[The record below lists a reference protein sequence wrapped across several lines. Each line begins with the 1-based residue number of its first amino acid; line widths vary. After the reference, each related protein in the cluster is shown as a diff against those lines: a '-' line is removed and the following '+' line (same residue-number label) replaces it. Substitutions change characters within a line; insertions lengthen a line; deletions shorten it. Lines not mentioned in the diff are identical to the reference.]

1 LNGQRNGA
9 EINRNPE
16 NFRRPA
22 LAVRDAAVEP
32 HLTERLWRDD
42 ASVADASAITAELT
56 DAVIDRL
63 LSVPPDLEARVYEAM
78 RYSALA
84 PGKRMRPLL
93 VLAGAR
99 LFGVVERSA
108 LQVAAAIEMV
118 HAYSLI
124 HDDLP
129 AMDNSDLRRGRPT
142 CHKKFDDATAV
153 LAGDGLLT
161 MAFGVLAH
169 PDTHGDPAVRCELVA
184 ALAQAAGAA
193 GMVGGQM
200 IDLIAEKQILD
211 IGATTR
217 LQRMKTGA
225 LIAFACEAGA
235 ILAKAPAEMRTA
247 LRGYAHDLGLAFQI
261 ADDLLDIEGSAAET
275 GKPIGADAAAG
286 KATFVSILGV
296 ERARAQAELLVR
308 QAAAHLDLFEER
320 AELLRQ
326 VARFVVNRR
335 M

>member
-1 LNGQRNGA
+1 M
-9 EINRNPE
+9 
-16 NFRRPA
+16 
-22 LAVRDAAVEP
+22 
-32 HLTERLWRDD
+32 TETLWADN
-42 ASVADASAITAELT
+42 ASVAEASAITASLT
-56 DAVIDRL
+56 DAVLDRL
-63 LSVPPDLEARVYEAM
+63 LMAPPGLEARVYDAM

-84 PGKRMRPLL
+84 PGKRLRPLL

-99 LFGVVERSA
+99 LFGVARHSA

-142 CHKKFDDATAV
+142 CHKEFDEATAV

-161 MAFGVLAH
+161 MAFDLLSH
-169 PDTHGDPAVRCELVA
+169 SDTHGDPAVRCELVS
-184 ALAQAAGAA
+184 ALALAAGAT

-200 IDLIAEKQILD
+200 IDLIAETRRLD
-211 IGATTR
+211 IGAITR

-235 ILAKAPAEMRTA
+235 ILAKAANELRTA

-261 ADDLLDIEGSAAET
+261 ADDLLDVEGSAAET
-275 GKPIGADAAAG
+275 GKPVGADAAAG

-296 ERARAQAELLVR
+296 DRARAQAELLVG
-308 QAAAHLDLFEER
+308 QAIAHLELFEDK

-335 M
+335 T

>member
-1 LNGQRNGA
+1 MT
-9 EINRNPE
+9 
-16 NFRRPA
+16 
-22 LAVRDAAVEP
+22 V
-32 HLTERLWRDD
+32 
-42 ASVADASAITAELT
+42 ELT
-56 DAVIDRL
+56 DAV
-63 LSVPPDLEARVYEAM
+63 LSRVLAPPPGMEARVYEAM

-84 PGKRMRPLL
+84 PGKRLRPLL
-93 VLAGAR
+93 VLASSR
-99 LFGVVERSA
+99 LFGVAKRSG

-142 CHKKFDDATAV
+142 CHRQFDDATAV

-161 MAFGVLAH
+161 MAFEVLSH
-169 PDTHGDPAVRCELVA
+169 PDTHGDPAVRCELIS
-184 ALAQAAGAA
+184 ALAAAAGGA

-200 IDLIAEKQILD
+200 IDLLAERLPDLD
-211 IGATTR
+211 IGTITR

-225 LIAFACEAGA
+225 LIAFSCEAGA
-235 ILAKAPAEMRTA
+235 ILAKSPAEPRTA

-261 ADDLLDIEGSAAET
+261 ADDLLDVEGSAEET
-275 GKPIGADAAAG
+275 GKPVGADAAAG
-286 KATFVSILGV
+286 KATFVSILGA
-296 ERARAQAELLVR
+296 ERARAQAELLVD
-308 QAAAHLDLFEER
+308 QAVAHLDLFGQR

-335 M
+335 T

>member
-1 LNGQRNGA
+1 VTETLW
-9 EINRNPE
+9 PD
-16 NFRRPA
+16 
-22 LAVRDAAVEP
+22 AV
-32 HLTERLWRDD
+32 
-42 ASVADASAITAELT
+42 SVAEATAVATRLT
-56 DAVIDRL
+56 DAMIERL
-63 LSVPPDLEARVYEAM
+63 LAMPSGLEARVYEAM

-84 PGKRMRPLL
+84 PGKRLRPLL

-99 LFGVVERSA
+99 LFGVARSSA

-129 AMDNSDLRRGRPT
+129 AMDDSDLRRGRPT
-142 CHKKFDDATAV
+142 CHKRFDDATAV

-161 MAFGVLAH
+161 MAFEVLAQH
-169 PDTHGDPAVRCELVA
+169 DTHGDPAVRCELIA
-184 ALAQAAGAA
+184 ALAGAAGGA

-200 IDLIAEKQILD
+200 IDLIAERQPLD
-211 IGATTR
+211 IGAITR

-225 LIAFACEAGA
+225 LIAFSCEAGA
-235 ILAKAPAEMRTA
+235 ILAKTAGEPRTA

-261 ADDLLDIEGSAAET
+261 ADDLLDIEGSAEET
-275 GKPIGADAAAG
+275 GKPVGADAAAG
-286 KATFVSILGV
+286 KATFVSILGI
-296 ERARAQAELLVR
+296 ERAHAQAGLLVD
-308 QAAAHLDLFEER
+308 QAVAHLDLFEQK

-335 M
+335 A

>member
-1 LNGQRNGA
+1 MTESLWADNA
-9 EINRNPE
+9 TVDE
-16 NFRRPA
+16 A
-22 LAVRDAAVEP
+22 AAV
-32 HLTERLWRDD
+32 T
-42 ASVADASAITAELT
+42 VKLT
-56 DAVIDRL
+56 DSILEGL
-63 LSVPPDLEARVYEAM
+63 LKAPPGLEARVYEAM

-84 PGKRMRPLL
+84 PGKRLRPLL
-93 VLAGAR
+93 VLASSR
-99 LFGVVERSA
+99 LFGVARRSA

-142 CHKKFDDATAV
+142 CHKAFDEATAI

-161 MAFGVLAH
+161 MAFEALSH
-169 PDTHGDPAVRCELVA
+169 PDTHGHAAVRCELVA
-184 ALAQAAGAA
+184 ALAGAAGAA

-200 IDLIAEKQILD
+200 IDLIAETQTLEL
-211 IGATTR
+211 GAITR

-235 ILAKAPAEMRTA
+235 ILAQAPHEARLA

-261 ADDLLDIEGSAAET
+261 ADDLLDVEGSAEET
-275 GKPIGADAAAG
+275 GKPVGADAAAG

-296 ERARAQAELLVR
+296 ERARAQAELLIN
-308 QAAAHLDLFEER
+308 QAVAHLDLFEQR

-326 VARFVVNRR
+326 VARFVIDRR
-335 M
+335 T

>member
-1 LNGQRNGA
+1 
-9 EINRNPE
+9 
-16 NFRRPA
+16 
-22 LAVRDAAVEP
+22 V
-32 HLTERLWRDD
+32 TETLWDD
-42 ASVADASAITAELT
+42 KVSVADASAIGARLT
-56 DAVIDRL
+56 DAMIERL
-63 LSVPPDLEARVYEAM
+63 LVVPPGLEARVYEAM

-84 PGKRMRPLL
+84 PGKRLRPLL

-99 LFGVVERSA
+99 LFGVHRRSA

-142 CHKKFDDATAV
+142 SHKEFDEATAI

-161 MAFGVLAH
+161 MAFEVLAH
-169 PDTHGDPAVRCELVA
+169 PDTHGDPAVRCELVSM
-184 ALAQAAGAA
+184 LAMAAGAT

-200 IDLIAEKQILD
+200 IDLIAEKRALD
-211 IGATTR
+211 IGAITR

-225 LIAFACEAGA
+225 LIAFSCEAGA
-235 ILAKAPAEMRTA
+235 ILAKAGGEMRTA

-261 ADDLLDIEGSAAET
+261 ADDLLDVEGSAAET
-275 GKPIGADAAAG
+275 GKPVGADAAAG

-296 ERARAQAELLVR
+296 ERARAQAELLVD
-308 QAAAHLDLFEER
+308 QAIAHLDLFEQR

-326 VARFVVNRR
+326 IARFVVSRR
-335 M
+335 T

>member
-1 LNGQRNGA
+1 
-9 EINRNPE
+9 
-16 NFRRPA
+16 
-22 LAVRDAAVEP
+22 VTEP
-32 HLTERLWRDD
+32 LWSDNVPID
-42 ASVADASAITAELT
+42 EATAIATRLT
-56 DAVIDRL
+56 DALIERHL
-63 LSVPPDLEARVYEAM
+63 AVPPGLESRVYEAM

-84 PGKRMRPLL
+84 PGKRLRPLL
-93 VLAGAR
+93 VLASSH
-99 LFGVVERSA
+99 LFGVARRSA

-142 CHKKFDDATAV
+142 CHKQYDEATAI

-161 MAFGVLAH
+161 MASGVLAD
-169 PDTHGDPAVRCELVA
+169 PDTHGDAAVRSELIA
-184 ALAQAAGAA
+184 ALAAAAGPA

-200 IDLIAEKQILD
+200 IDLIAETTPLD
-211 IGATTR
+211 IGAITR

-225 LIAFACEAGA
+225 LIAFSCEAGA
-235 ILAKAPAEMRTA
+235 TLAKAPVELHTA
-247 LRGYAHDLGLAFQI
+247 LRFYAHDLGLAFQI
-261 ADDLLDIEGSAAET
+261 ADDLLDVEGDAAET
-275 GKPIGADAAAG
+275 GKPVGADATAG

-296 ERARAQAELLVR
+296 ERARAQAQLLVG
-308 QAAAHLDLFEER
+308 QAVAHLDVFESR

-335 M
+335 T

>member
-1 LNGQRNGA
+1 LIEGVGRN
-9 EINRNPE
+9 
-16 NFRRPA
+16 
-22 LAVRDAAVEP
+22 
-32 HLTERLWRDD
+32 LTESLWGET
-42 ASVADASAITAELT
+42 ASVDEAAAATAKLT
-56 DAVIDRL
+56 DAIIDAL
-63 LSVPPDLEARVYEAM
+63 LKVPPGLEARVYQAM

-84 PGKRMRPLL
+84 PGKRLRPLL
-93 VLAGAR
+93 VLASAR
-99 LFGVVERSA
+99 LFGVARSSA

-142 CHKKFDDATAV
+142 CHKAFDEATAV

-161 MAFGVLAH
+161 MAFDTLSH
-169 PDTHGDPAVRCELVA
+169 PDTHGSPAVRCELVA
-184 ALAQAAGAA
+184 ALAAAAGAA

-200 IDLIAEKQILD
+200 IDLIAESQILD
-211 IGATTR
+211 IGAITR

-225 LIAFACEAGA
+225 LIAFSCEAGA
-235 ILAKAPAEMRTA
+235 ILAKAPHELRTA

-261 ADDLLDIEGSAAET
+261 ADDLLDVEGSAEET
-275 GKPIGADAAAG
+275 GKPVGADAAAG

-296 ERARAQAELLVR
+296 ERARAQAELLIN
-308 QAAAHLDLFEER
+308 QAVAHLDLFEQR

-326 VARFVVNRR
+326 VARFVIDRR
-335 M
+335 T